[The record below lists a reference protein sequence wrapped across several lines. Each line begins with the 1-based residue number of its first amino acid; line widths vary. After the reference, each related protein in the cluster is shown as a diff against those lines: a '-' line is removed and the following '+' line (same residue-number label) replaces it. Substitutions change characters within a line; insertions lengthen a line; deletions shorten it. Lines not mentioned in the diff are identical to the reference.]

1 MFVRDPN
8 IEGLFTD
15 CITLIVNFQLSVIF
29 QPISS
34 YNDVLYN
41 ALKVIA
47 RLKMEKKERKKK
59 GFGDRTI
66 IHALFIPV
74 LVLVFL

>member
-1 MFVRDPN
+1 MVTFFLALFVRDPN

-29 QPISS
+29 KPISS

-41 ALKVIA
+41 AFKVIA
-47 RLKMEKKERKKK
+47 GLKKEKGKKK
-59 GFGDRTI
+59 KVFGTEQ
-66 IHALFIPV
+66 
-74 LVLVFL
+74 